1 MFFLRMFL
9 LHAVYIR
16 TLISQ
21 ILRMGGREQP
31 PIDKRSRRMRN
42 DCGCSV
48 VVAHERDCTLMPRI
62 LLIGRPGLT
71 QIDKKSRRLRT
82 GCCCSVVVAHER
94 DCTLMPR
101 ILLMS
106 RPGLTQINK
115 KSRRMRNGCFGQIS
129 LFVTARAL
137 AQDDEKLR
145 EHS

>member
-1 MFFLRMFL
+1 MFL

-31 PIDKRSRRMRN
+31 PIDKKSRRMRN
-42 DCGCSV
+42 DCGC
-48 VVAHERDCTLMPRI
+48 T
-62 LLIGRPGLT
+62 
-71 QIDKKSRRLRT
+71 
-82 GCCCSVVVAHER
+82 VVVAHER

-106 RPGLTQINK
+106 RPGMTQINK

>member
-62 LLIGRPGLT
+62 LL
-71 QIDKKSRRLRT
+71 
-82 GCCCSVVVAHER
+82 
-94 DCTLMPR
+94 
-101 ILLMS
+101 MS